1 MTTQWEHRTA
11 VVNGINIHYVTQGQG
26 PPVIMLHGWP
36 EFWYA
41 WRKQI
46 PVLAEHFEV
55 IVPDLRDL
63 ANAGASDLLAMIL
76 PVGKLATSTERTRAL
91 LLSLIGKL

>member
-36 EFWYA
+36 ECG
-41 WRKQI
+41 
-46 PVLAEHFEV
+46 
-55 IVPDLRDL
+55 
-63 ANAGASDLLAMIL
+63 AGRCRW
-76 PVGKLATSTERTRAL
+76 ATTTTLSTDT
-91 LLSLIGKL
+91 IWDTTG

>member
-1 MTTQWEHRTA
+1 MS
-11 VVNGINIHYVTQGQG
+11 YVTQGQG

-36 EFWYA
+36 EFWYT

-55 IVPDLRDL
+55 IVPDLRGFGYSDKPL
-63 ANAGASDLLAMIL
+63 TGYDTRSSASDDYQLA
-76 PVGKLATSTERTRAL
+76 GFTTTGY
-91 LLSLIGKL
+91 IGHRDSPMESKS

>member
-1 MTTQWEHRTA
+1 MTTPWEHRTA

-46 PVLAEHFEV
+46 PVLGTGSGLKRV
-55 IVPDLRDL
+55 ICRWL
-63 ANAGASDLLAMIL
+63 NMASNSPICSMTF
-76 PVGKLATSTERTRAL
+76 PPS
-91 LLSLIGKL
+91 